1 MKVLHIIT
9 GLGDG
14 GAEAVLWKV
23 VTTTDSVEHEVISL
37 TSEGKYGPLMRQ
49 RGISVVAAN
58 LGFNLSLPVHLVK
71 LFVCIVRSK
80 ATVVHTWMY
89 HADCVGGL
97 LSRLAGMRRI
107 VWGIHHSELDESLK
121 PETRCLIRLNA
132 LLSSWVP
139 SAIICCAERAR
150 ITHEAAG
157 FSGSKMTVIP
167 NGVDTTRFSPRGT
180 KELTQNC
187 FDLKSDQGMRFGVVA
202 RFHPVKD
209 HLNLLDA
216 LARLNDPS
224 QNWRCLMIGGG
235 ITQDNQTLMS
245 WIVDRQLT
253 ERLILLGQ
261 RSDVPQL
268 MNLIDV
274 LILPSRSEA
283 SPNVLIEA
291 MASGTPCISTD
302 VGDTACIVGDSGWI
316 VPRQDSVAL
325 AKACNL
331 ALVNYRSESWSQRC
345 EAARLRATS
354 LFSLGAM
361 VDGYLRIWY
370 AVGDIKN

>member
-37 TSEGKYGPLMRQ
+37 TSEGKYGALMRQ
-49 RGISVVAAN
+49 RGIPVVAAN
-58 LGFNLSLPVHLVK
+58 LGLNLVLPVHLVK
-71 LFVCIVRSK
+71 LFVLIVRSK
-80 ATVVHTWMY
+80 ATVVQTWMY
-89 HADCVGGL
+89 HADCIGGL
-97 LSRLAGMRRI
+97 LSRLAGMRRV
-107 VWGIHHSELDESLK
+107 VWGIHHSELHESLK

-132 LLSSWVP
+132 LLSLWVP
-139 SAIICCAERAR
+139 STIVCCAESAR
-150 ITHEAAG
+150 MTHKAAG
-157 FSGSKMTVIP
+157 FAESKMTVIP
-167 NGVDTTRFSPRGT
+167 NGVDITLFRPRKST
-180 KELTQNC
+180 ELPQKYS
-187 FDLKSDQGMRFGVVA
+187 DLKAEQGMLFGVVA

-216 LARLNDPS
+216 LAQLNEPGR
-224 QNWRCLMIGGG
+224 NWRCLMIGEG
-235 ITQDNQTLMS
+235 ITQNNQKLMS
-245 WIVDRQLT
+245 WIIDRELT
-253 ERLILLGQ
+253 NRLILLGQ

-268 MNLIDV
+268 MSLIDI
-274 LILPSRSEA
+274 LILPSLSEA

-302 VGDTACIVGDSGWI
+302 VGDAANIIGDSGWI
-316 VPRQDSVAL
+316 VPRQNFVAL
-325 AKACNL
+325 TKACNL

-345 EAARLRATS
+345 EAARFRATS

-361 VDGYLRIWY
+361 IDGYLRIWH
-370 AVGDIKN
+370 AVGDRKN